1 MSWIVIIFFLSL
13 AFNSLSEAGHEKK
26 LPSAIVVGSVYCDTC
41 FQEDFSKSSHFIS
54 GASVAVE
61 CKYGTSKPSFH
72 KEVKTDQH
80 GEFKVHLPFS
90 VSKHVK
96 KIEGCSV
103 KLISS
108 SEPYCAVASTATSS
122 SLHLKSRKQGTH
134 IFSAGFFTFKP
145 LKQPNLC
152 NQKPSI
158 QNSKE
163 LGSNKLSLPPTDG
176 LDFPPPIQ
184 DPTSPYLPPLPKLP
198 ELPPLPLLPP
208 LPNLPGLPFPP
219 PNLGKTTNSKPTTT
233 ESLKKT
239 QLQDEKEAH
248 PDDLFPPLL
257 TPVLPPIQDPTSP
270 YLPPLPKLPE
280 LPPLPQLPPLPNL
293 PGLPFPPPNLGKTT
307 NSKPTTTESLKKTQ
321 LQDKKEAHPDD
332 LFPPLLTPVLPPIQ
346 DPTSPYLPPLPKLPE
361 LPPLPLLPP
370 LPNLPGLPFPPPNL
384 GKTTNSKPTT
394 TESLKKTQLQDE
406 KETHPD
412 DLFPPLLTPVLP
424 PIQDPTSPYLPPLPK
439 LPELP
444 PLPLLPP
451 LPNLPP
457 LPLLPPLPNIPGL
470 PFPPP
475 NLGKTTNSKPT
486 TTESLKKTQLQ
497 DEKEAHPDDL
507 FPPLLTPILPPIQDP
522 TSPYLPPLPKLPE
535 LPPLP
540 LLPPLPNLPPLPLLP
555 PLPNIPGLP
564 FPPPNLGKTTNSKP
578 TTTKSLKKTQLQDEK
593 EAHPD
598 NLFPPLLPP
607 LFPPLLPPNPFQ
619 PSPLI
624 PNPFQPPPLIP
635 NPFQPPPAPL
645 LPSPPAGPAPLFPFP
660 PIPGLTP
667 SPPPPALPFPFPPIV
682 PLPPIPR
689 IPGIPPAPSSKQIS
703 SP

>member
-321 LQDKKEAHPDD
+321 LQD
-332 LFPPLLTPVLPPIQ
+332 
-346 DPTSPYLPPLPKLPE
+346 
-361 LPPLPLLPP
+361 
-370 LPNLPGLPFPPPNL
+370 
-384 GKTTNSKPTT
+384 
-394 TESLKKTQLQDE
+394 
-406 KETHPD
+406 
-412 DLFPPLLTPVLP
+412 
-424 PIQDPTSPYLPPLPK
+424 
-439 LPELP
+439 
-444 PLPLLPP
+444 
-451 LPNLPP
+451 
-457 LPLLPPLPNIPGL
+457 
-470 PFPPP
+470 
-475 NLGKTTNSKPT
+475 
-486 TTESLKKTQLQ
+486 
-497 DEKEAHPDDL
+497 EKEAHPDDL

>member
-1 MSWIVIIFFLSL
+1 MSWSVIIFFLSL
-13 AFNSLSEAGHEKK
+13 AFNSLSEAGREKN

-122 SLHLKSRKQGTH
+122 SLRLKSRKQGTH

-163 LGSNKLSLPPTDG
+163 LGSNKLSPTDG
-176 LDFPPPIQ
+176 LDFP
-184 DPTSPYLPPLPKLP
+184 
-198 ELPPLPLLPP
+198 
-208 LPNLPGLPFPP
+208 
-219 PNLGKTTNSKPTTT
+219 
-233 ESLKKT
+233 
-239 QLQDEKEAH
+239 
-248 PDDLFPPLL
+248 
-257 TPVLPPIQDPTSP
+257 PPIQDPTSP

-321 LQDKKEAHPDD
+321 LQDEKEAHPDD
-332 LFPPLLTPVLPPIQ
+332 LFPPLLTPVLPPIL
-346 DPTSPYLPPLPKLPE
+346 DPISPYLPPLPKLPE
-361 LPPLPLLPP
+361 LPPLPLVPPLSNLPPLPLVPLVPPLPNLPLPPLPLVPPLPNLPPLPLVPP
-370 LPNLPGLPFPPPNL
+370 LPNLPGLPFPPP
-384 GKTTNSKPTT
+384 
-394 TESLKKTQLQDE
+394 
-406 KETHPD
+406 
-412 DLFPPLLTPVLP
+412 
-424 PIQDPTSPYLPPLPK
+424 I
-439 LPELP
+439 
-444 PLPLLPP
+444 
-451 LPNLPP
+451 
-457 LPLLPPLPNIPGL
+457 
-470 PFPPP
+470 
-475 NLGKTTNSKPT
+475 LGKTTNSKPT

-507 FPPLLTPILPPIQDP
+507 L
-522 TSPYLPPLPKLPE
+522 
-535 LPPLP
+535 
-540 LLPPLPNLPPLPLLP
+540 
-555 PLPNIPGLP
+555 
-564 FPPPNLGKTTNSKP
+564 
-578 TTTKSLKKTQLQDEK
+578 
-593 EAHPD
+593 
-598 NLFPPLLPP
+598 PPLLPP
-607 LFPPLLPPNPFQ
+607 LFPPLLPPILPPNPFQ

-645 LPSPPAGPAPLFPFP
+645 LPSPPAGPAPFFPFP
-660 PIPGLTP
+660 PIPGFTP
-667 SPPPPALPFPFPPIV
+667 SPPPPALPFPLPPIV